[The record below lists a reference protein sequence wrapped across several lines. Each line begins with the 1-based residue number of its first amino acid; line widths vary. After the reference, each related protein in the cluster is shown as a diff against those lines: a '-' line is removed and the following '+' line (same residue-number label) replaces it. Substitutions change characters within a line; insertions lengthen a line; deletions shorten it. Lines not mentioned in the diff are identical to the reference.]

1 MKFNSQLVNI
11 FYITQVLHGNFV
23 FIKVYIFSAD
33 KNNGGVR
40 PMNVSE
46 FQICIVSSPKR
57 YPMIQ
62 NRVTGRSSADP
73 QTHEN
78 IHDKSSSS
86 KYVVEDNRIVYEK
99 YDRHGKLICK
109 IPWIRKPVDAI
120 A

>member
-11 FYITQVLHGNFV
+11 FYIAQVLHGNSV

-33 KNNGGVR
+33 KNNRDR
-40 PMNVSE
+40 PINDSE
-46 FQICIVSSPKR
+46 LQIGIVLSPKR

-62 NRVTGRSSADP
+62 NRVTGGSSAKP
-73 QTHEN
+73 QINEN